1 MLRDAVHLGINPYGP
16 DKGWTIGG
24 PIDLGARRKTLHPSL
39 CFCAAI
45 GVFPFGSGGAAYMV
59 VCPLA
64 GPGSSSPGRWTRP
77 PWGRSY
83 PMPYP
88 RLRLEYRWRDMRH
101 HALVASSVIPS
112 GGAII
117 CPGGWADGLA
127 GDGSGHCLSIVTHMA
142 ILCNGACGWLH
153 PRCTTCA
160 NGSFDNFSTQGR
172 RKSM

>member
-64 GPGSSSPGRWTRP
+64 GPGSSSPGRWMTHLV
-77 PWGRSY
+77 GSY
-83 PMPYP
+83 PLPYP
-88 RLRLEYRWRDMRH
+88 SHGLAMIEDSGALSTQLLRHPLLGGH
-101 HALVASSVIPS
+101 HCL
-112 GGAII
+112 GGRADGRAGLF
-117 CPGGWADGLA
+117 GGWSFG
-127 GDGSGHCLSIVTHMA
+127 CIRCPLSALT
-142 ILCNGACGWLH
+142 CGWFATLSV
-153 PRCTTCA
+153 A
-160 NGSFDNFSTQGR
+160 
-172 RKSM
+172 